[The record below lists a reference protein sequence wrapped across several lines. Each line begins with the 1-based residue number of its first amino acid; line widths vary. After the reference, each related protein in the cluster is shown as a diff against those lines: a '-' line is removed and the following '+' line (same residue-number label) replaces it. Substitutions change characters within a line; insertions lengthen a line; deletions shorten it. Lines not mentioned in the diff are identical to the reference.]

1 MNRTI
6 ASKRPFMVDFVE
18 RKTNRINEAYL
29 FRDKFKSSELYN
41 NSSISNVSNSK
52 AGSVKSFFQKIKRG
66 AKKLHEKL
74 KTAGPAIVHGI
85 STIWDK
91 VANSDTA
98 KQVIKTGLDSV
109 TGSDTASKFFDQAM
123 DMNETQ
129 KQYTDMFDK
138 LRQNKTLDEKDK
150 NLIQKNILD
159 VVKVV
164 GDKVKDIKEKKE
176 IEKNAKVV
184 ADKLPTVIAENPE
197 KKDDLIK
204 SAGFLALVNPSTIKT
219 KALKTGGRIA
229 LSGVVIPENRW
240 KIFKDTRPG
249 IMKPRIPPVA
259 GRVFLSSSSR
269 LPTSSG
275 KSSGEATKKTSSAM
289 DKINALKK
297 KYSK

>member
-18 RKTNRINEAYL
+18 RKTNRVNEAYL
-29 FRDKFKSSELYN
+29 FRDKFRSSELYN

-85 STIWDK
+85 STLWDK

-109 TGSDTASKFFDQAM
+109 TGSDTASKIFDQAM
-123 DMNETQ
+123 DMNDTQ
-129 KQYTDMFDK
+129 KQYVDMFDK

-164 GDKVKDIKEKKE
+164 GDKVKDKKE
-176 IEKNAKVV
+176 IEKNAKIV
-184 ADKLPTVIAENPE
+184 ADKLPAVIAENPE

-219 KALKTGGRIA
+219 KTLKTGGRIA

-269 LPTSSG
+269 LPA
-275 KSSGEATKKTSSAM
+275 SGEVTKKTSSAM